1 MEKILLFEDFTKLYG
16 RWKGGNN
23 RKENDYI
30 RNFISK
36 QEHPEEFSITED
48 GKVNS
53 NISVKITQE
62 DLVNN
67 KLPFEF
73 GYVAGGF
80 RISDAQIES
89 LEGAPKTV
97 GGDFEIWDCPKL
109 TSLEFSP
116 NKVGVNYV
124 LFKVG
129 VEDMTGCSQDIGGSL
144 KMGSCDKLKSLVGS
158 PEKINVDLTVIGCDK
173 FDSIEGLPKEIGGD
187 LNLVRCKKQFLFSD
201 IPEDCTIKGKRFLR
215 DYI

>member
-1 MEKILLFEDFTKLYG
+1 MEKILLFEDFTKLCK
-16 RWKGGNN
+16 RWKGGDD
-23 RKENDYI
+23 RKENNYI

-36 QEHPEEFSITED
+36 QKHPDEFSITKD

-53 NISVKITQE
+53 NVSVIITQE

-80 RISDAQIES
+80 RITDTQIES
-89 LEGAPKTV
+89 LEGAPKIV

-109 TSLEFSP
+109 KSLEFSP

-129 VEDMTGCSQDIGGSL
+129 VEDMTGCSQEIGGSL
-144 KMGSCDKLKSLVGS
+144 KAGSCKKLKSLVGS
-158 PEKINVDLTVIGCDK
+158 PEKINVDLTVIGCDE

-187 LNLVRCKKQFLFSD
+187 LNLVGCKKQFLFGD
-201 IPEDCTIKGKRFLR
+201 IPEECTIKGKKFLR
-215 DYI
+215 DNI

>member
-1 MEKILLFEDFTKLYG
+1 MGKILLFEDFTKLYK
-16 RWKGGNN
+16 RWNKGEI

-30 RNFISK
+30 RKFISSQK
-36 QEHPEEFSITED
+36 HPEEFSITED

-53 NISVKITQE
+53 NGNVKITQD

-80 RISDAQIES
+80 RISDTQIES

-97 GGDFEIWDCPKL
+97 GEDFEIWDCPKL

-129 VEDMTGCSQDIGGSL
+129 VKDMTGCSQEIGGSL
-144 KMGSCDKLKSLVGS
+144 KMGTCKNLKSLVGS
-158 PEKINVDLTVIGCDK
+158 PEKINVDLTVIGCDE

-187 LNLVRCKKQFLFSD
+187 LNLVSCKRQFLFSD
-201 IPEDCTIKGKRFLR
+201 IPEECSIKGKRFLR